1 MTERVMA
8 QQSPKPSRVVEDPA
22 AVLDAMLDRFS
33 WSNVI
38 GAVFLGL
45 VVGLTVAWVVIPT
58 YVAGIVASLQG
69 DNPTAYWYIC
79 RAAGIVAYGLIW
91 LSIVWG
97 LLLTTNIGK
106 QLGKVAP
113 IVDLHRHISW
123 LSVVFSLTHMLVL
136 LLDTVVPY
144 TVTLVFVPFTDGA
157 YRPVAAALGQIG
169 CYLLIFVTVSFWVRS
184 WTGQKVWRAIHYIS
198 FAAYV
203 MVMVHAIM
211 AGTDKL
217 ALYWVYV
224 GSAVVVVFLLM
235 LRIIDAIN
243 ERRQVA

>member
-1 MTERVMA
+1 MS
-8 QQSPKPSRVVEDPA
+8 QQPTKPPRVVEDPVL
-22 AVLDAMLDRFS
+22 VLDALLDRFS
-33 WSNVI
+33 WSNVL

-45 VVGLTVAWVVIPT
+45 VVGLVVAWLIIPT
-58 YVAGIVASLQG
+58 YVSGIVASFQG
-69 DNPTAYWYIC
+69 ENPTAYWYIC
-79 RAAGIVAYGLIW
+79 RAAGIVAYALIW

-97 LLLTTNIGK
+97 VLLTTNIGK
-106 QLGKVAP
+106 QLGMVAP

-123 LSVVFSLTHMLVL
+123 LAVVFSMTHMLVL

-144 TVTLVFVPFTDGA
+144 TFILVFVPFNPDA
-157 YRPVAAALGQIG
+157 YRPVAATLGQIG

-184 WTGQKVWRAIHYIS
+184 WTGQKVWRAIHYLS

-211 AGTDKL
+211 AGSDAL

-224 GSAVVVVFLLM
+224 GSAVVVVFLVM

>member
-1 MTERVMA
+1 MA
-8 QQSPKPSRVVEDPA
+8 QRPPKPPRVVEDPA

-33 WSNVI
+33 WSNI
-38 GAVFLGL
+38 LGAVFLGL
-45 VVGLTVAWVVIPT
+45 VVGLVVAWVLIPT
-58 YVAGIVASLQG
+58 YVSGIVASLQG

-144 TVTLVFVPFTDGA
+144 TLTLVFVPFNADA

-184 WTGQKVWRAIHYIS
+184 LDWRKS
-198 FAAYV
+198 
-203 MVMVHAIM
+203 
-211 AGTDKL
+211 L
-217 ALYWVYV
+217 ACDSLPQFRRLRDGHDSCDHGWHRQI
-224 GSAVVVVFLLM
+224 GVVLGVCWQCGRSGVFGHVA
-235 LRIIDAIN
+235 DN
-243 ERRQVA
+243 RRHK